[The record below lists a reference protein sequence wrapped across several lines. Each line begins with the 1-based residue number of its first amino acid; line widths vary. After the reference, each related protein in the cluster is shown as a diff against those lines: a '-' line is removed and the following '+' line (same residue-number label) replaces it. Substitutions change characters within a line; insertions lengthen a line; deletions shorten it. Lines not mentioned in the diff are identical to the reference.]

1 MVLSSIFS
9 AYPGILGIMK
19 RTPPFTIVYQDSRI
33 VAVNKS
39 SGIAVTADRWDPSA
53 ERLDRLLEAALAE
66 SVLAE
71 AALAESTLKEAAPWP
86 SRLWTV
92 HRVDRDT
99 SGLVV
104 FARDG
109 ETHRSLS
116 LAFQEGRVEKR
127 YLAVV
132 YGRPYW
138 KETSCDLPLVPNGNK
153 KHLTIIDKYHGKK
166 SLTCFRLLG
175 GVGNYSVIEAVPKT
189 GRTHQIR
196 VHLAALGHPVV
207 CDPLYGSDKP
217 VFLSS
222 FKPGRRGDP
231 FEERPLLG
239 RLGLHAAELTL
250 PYHPEKTG
258 DGQAGDGQS
267 GDGDFRLSA
276 PLSRDMAA
284 LIRQME
290 KQGAQPITTPGA

>member
-1 MVLSSIFS
+1 VKTTI
-9 AYPGILGIMK
+9 
-19 RTPPFTIVYQDSRI
+19 PFTVIHEDGHCI
-33 VAVNKS
+33 AVNKH

-53 ERLDRLLEAALAE
+53 DRLDRLVAALLGA
-66 SVLAE
+66 AQGE
-71 AALAESTLKEAAPWP
+71 APGAVQGGARGTEGP
-86 SRLWTV
+86 RLWTV
-92 HRVDRDT
+92 HRIDRDT

-104 FARDG
+104 FARDE
-109 ETHRSLS
+109 ETHRFLS
-116 LAFQEGRVEKR
+116 RAFEDRQVEKR

-132 YGRPYW
+132 HGRPLW

-153 KHLTIIDKYHGKK
+153 KHLTIIDKYRGKK
-166 SLTCFRLLG
+166 SFTRFRFVG
-175 GVGNYSVIEAVPKT
+175 GVGNYSVVEALPET

-207 CDPLYGSDKP
+207 CDSLYGSDKP

-239 RLGLHAAELTL
+239 RLGLHAAELVL
-250 PYHPEKTG
+250 PAP
-258 DGQAGDGQS
+258 AGGT
-267 GDGDFRLSA
+267 A
-276 PLSRDMAA
+276 PLRLRAPLPRDMAA

-290 KQGAQPITTPGA
+290 KQGAGEPWAGFIFSAGV